1 MTPLRWPDALWLV
14 RHGQS
19 VGNVAD
25 NAAHDAGAARLDLD
39 VRDPDVELTE
49 AGIGQAEAL
58 GTWLRTQD
66 VHPSVVLVSPYERA
80 VRTAEI
86 ALREAGVNIPT
97 VRDERL
103 RERELGVLDGWTGL
117 GIRQKFPD
125 EAARRERLGKFYYR
139 PPGGE
144 SWTDVAL
151 RVRSLMSTLRE
162 EYAGARVLI
171 VSHQAVITVFRYAL
185 EGLSE
190 QAVLELDHTQPM
202 ANCSVTD
209 YANVDGRLECNGYN
223 DVSHVVAEG
232 EQVTDEADA
241 PVTVA

>member
-1 MTPLRWPDALWLV
+1 MPLRWPDALWLV

-25 NAAHDAGAARLDLD
+25 NAAHEAGAARLDLD

-49 AGIGQAEAL
+49 AGVGQATAL
-58 GTWLRTQD
+58 GTWLGAQD

-86 ALREAGVNIPT
+86 AMQVADLHVPT
-97 VRDERL
+97 FRDERL
-103 RERELGVLDGWTGL
+103 RERELGVLDGWTGI
-117 GIRQKFPD
+117 GIREHFPE
-125 EAARRERLGKFYYR
+125 EAERRERLGKFYYR

-151 RVRSLMSTLRE
+151 RVRSVMSTLRE
-162 EYAGARVLI
+162 EYADERVLI

-190 QAVLELDHTQPM
+190 QDVLNLDHTQPM

-209 YANVDGRLECNGYN
+209 YASAEGWLKLKGYN

-232 EQVTDEADA
+232 ERVTDEADA